1 MSHAT
6 YCSLKRVPP
15 MARRPQPFIGSLLAS
30 LALLCA
36 APAMAAVNSGS
47 TGADGEFNPTV
58 NTEVVLPPS
67 GVLNYTTVNIPL
79 GVTVKFKRNA
89 TNTPVY
95 MLATGDVVI
104 AGTIDIRGGTA
115 PSVGTQGDGVLA
127 DDGNPGIGGPGGYDG
142 GRGGRDDVA
151 LTLSIIRGG
160 AGLGPG
166 GGRGA
171 RDGGSG
177 CDGLGGYVHSIGAG
191 GAYSLS
197 VQPIYATHYWG
208 AQCSDI
214 PLEFYSNA
222 YGSSLLLPLM
232 GGSGGGGGL
241 GGSSFAGSG
250 GGGGGGAIL
259 IASSTSINLT
269 GVILAHGGAAG
280 GVGGTNAG
288 ETGAGGAG
296 GAIRLVATSIS
307 GSGGLYAD
315 GGCVNQ
321 DNNPGRWCGINGY
334 YTEHRGGSPG
344 RIRIEAEAY
353 TFTGSVS
360 PAAVVD
366 TPGPL
371 FISAAP
377 SLRISQVADQ
387 TVPASP
393 TGTADVVLPA
403 SATGPVTVTFATT
416 NVPVGNIITL
426 RVVPAYGALTEVI
439 SPAIAGSAAAGTTQV
454 SVTLPSGP
462 STLQATTSYTVV
474 VAGTLDL
481 SRFAQ
486 NEAVDK
492 VEVTVAMVGEPQA
505 RLITASGKSYV
516 VPYAA
521 LRAAGFKG

>member
-6 YCSLKRVPP
+6 YCFSTRVPP
-15 MARRPQPFIGSLLAS
+15 MARRPHRFIGSLLAS

-104 AGTIDIRGGTA
+104 AGTIDIQGGTA

-151 LTLSIIRGG
+151 LTPSIIRGG

-171 RDGGSG
+171 REGDDG
-177 CDGLGGYVHSIGAG
+177 CDGLGGYYHYFGTG
-191 GAYSLS
+191 GAYAAKTR
-197 VQPIYATHYWG
+197 PAWG
-208 AQCSDI
+208 ADNWYCST
-214 PLEFYSNA
+214 LSSEYHSRA
-222 YGSSLLLPLM
+222 YGSTLLQPLL
-232 GGSGGGGGL
+232 GGSGGGGGR

-259 IASSTSINLT
+259 LASSTSINLT
-269 GVILAHGGAAG
+269 GAITARGGAAG
-280 GVGGTNAG
+280 GVGGANAG
-288 ETGAGGAG
+288 GNGAGGAG

-307 GSGGLYAD
+307 GSGSLSAD

-321 DNNPGRWCGINGY
+321 DNNPGNWCGIDGY
-334 YTEHRGGSPG
+334 SNQLGGSPG

-353 TFTGSVS
+353 TFTGPVS
-360 PAAVVD
+360 PAVAVD

-403 SATGPVTVTFATT
+403 STTGPVTVTFATT

-426 RVVPAYGALTEVI
+426 RVVPAYGFPTEVI

>member
-1 MSHAT
+1 VS
-6 YCSLKRVPP
+6 K
-15 MARRPQPFIGSLLAS
+15 
-30 LALLCA
+30 
-36 APAMAAVNSGS
+36 
-47 TGADGEFNPTV
+47 
-58 NTEVVLPPS
+58 
-67 GVLNYTTVNIPL
+67 
-79 GVTVKFKRNA
+79 
-89 TNTPVY
+89 
-95 MLATGDVVI
+95 
-104 AGTIDIRGGTA
+104 
-115 PSVGTQGDGVLA
+115 
-127 DDGNPGIGGPGGYDG
+127 
-142 GRGGRDDVA
+142 
-151 LTLSIIRGG
+151 
-160 AGLGPG
+160 
-166 GGRGA
+166 
-171 RDGGSG
+171 
-177 CDGLGGYVHSIGAG
+177 
-191 GAYSLS
+191 
-197 VQPIYATHYWG
+197 
-208 AQCSDI
+208 
-214 PLEFYSNA
+214 A
-222 YGSSLLLPLM
+222 YGSSLLQPLL
-232 GGSGGGGGL
+232 GGSGGGGGT

-259 IASSTSINLT
+259 VASSTSINLT
-269 GVILAHGGAAG
+269 GAISAHGGAAG
-280 GVGGTNAG
+280 GVGGTNSG
-288 ETGAGGAG
+288 RQGAGGAG

-307 GSGGLYAD
+307 GSGSLNAD

-321 DNNPGRWCGINGY
+321 DNNPGNWCGIDGY
-334 YTEHRGGSPG
+334 GYQLGGSPG

-360 PAAVVD
+360 PAVAVD

-387 TVPASP
+387 AVPASP

-403 SATGPVTVTFATT
+403 STTGPVTVTFATT

-426 RVVPAYGALTEVI
+426 RVVPAYGPLTEVI

-492 VEVTVAMVGEPQA
+492 VVVTVAMVGEPQA
-505 RLITASGKSYV
+505 RLITTSGKSYV